1 MSKTRLQVFTH
12 RVIRER
18 IKGLQL
24 DNLIREQFAMVDEV
38 LQATKTDNTIKIN
51 RMSIYIDEETESPT
65 VVKCV
70 YARGLNEQAITI
82 TVPKPHWESHALC
95 GTCEGVGWEDPN
107 RMILCGACHG
117 LGYVEIHE
125 PQPIGNL

>member
-1 MSKTRLQVFTH
+1 MSRTRLQVFTH

-18 IKGLQL
+18 ISESKL
-24 DNLIREQFAMVDEV
+24 DDLIREQFAMVDEV
-38 LQATKTDNTIKIN
+38 LQATKTDSTLKIN

-70 YARGLNEQAITI
+70 FARGINEAAITI

-95 GTCEGVGWEDPN
+95 GTCEGVGWEDCN
-107 RMILCGACHG
+107 RLVLCGSCHG

-125 PQPIGNL
+125 PQPVGDL